1 MNTGLTCGLC
11 VPQLAEEGRTRVCV
25 HGSSSC
31 TPSRCSPT
39 HGRAAS
45 AQGED
50 FELPVSNVHADL
62 NCVSSQINYIEKKAP
77 STRDSKVDKERM
89 GGSRAG
95 AGGAIN
101 KKKRSLVV
109 RKNRNNMLNRKNLV
123 EKQERA
129 PQFTTKPL

>member
-1 MNTGLTCGLC
+1 
-11 VPQLAEEGRTRVCV
+11 
-25 HGSSSC
+25 
-31 TPSRCSPT
+31 
-39 HGRAAS
+39 
-45 AQGED
+45 
-50 FELPVSNVHADL
+50 
-62 NCVSSQINYIEKKAP
+62 
-77 STRDSKVDKERM
+77 M